1 MADSIRRGLLS
12 AYRVLMQPLV
22 RILVRHGVSY
32 NEFSEVL
39 KNVFVEV
46 AERDFG
52 IPGRKPSQ
60 SRVAILTGLTR
71 KEVAKQKAVLTGAAH
86 PEDVGNLNRV
96 TRVLLGWHTDPNY
109 TGPYGL
115 PNELEFDSQDGPS
128 FTELVRLY
136 SGDMAARAMLDELLR
151 VGAVEKIATGAFKVL
166 TRAYVPE
173 SLHPD
178 ALERLGT
185 VVHNFVNTVEF
196 NMEKT
201 APGAGRFERVVIT
214 DNGLRVELL
223 PAFDRLLRVKGQQL
237 LVELDNWLSAQ
248 EPTEVAKHKDVE
260 VVYTGVGIYHFIEDE
275 KSSR

>member
-1 MADSIRRGLLS
+1 MTDPVRIGLLS

-32 NEFSEVL
+32 NEFNEVL

-60 SRVAILTGLTR
+60 SRIAIITGLTR
-71 KEVAKQKAVLTGAAH
+71 KEVAKQKAILDGDVL
-86 PEDVGNLNRV
+86 PQDSSNLNRV
-96 TRVLLGWHTDPNY
+96 TRVLLGWHTDSEY

-115 PNELEFDSQDGPS
+115 PLELSFDPS
-128 FTELVRLY
+128 EGVGITSLVRKY
-136 SGDMAARAMLDELLR
+136 SGDMAPRAMLDELLR
-151 VGAVEKIATGAFKVL
+151 VGAVEKVSAGAFKVL

-178 ALERLGT
+178 ALERLGE
-185 VVHNFVNTVEF
+185 VIKNFVSTVEF
-196 NMEKT
+196 NTEKS
-201 APGAGRFERVVIT
+201 APGAGRFERVVFA
-214 DNGLRVELL
+214 DNGLRIELL
-223 PAFDRLLRVKGQQL
+223 PSFDRLLRTKGQQL

-248 EPTEVAKHKDVE
+248 ESHESAENSEITTIK
-260 VVYTGVGIYHFIEDE
+260 TGVGIYHFIEED
-275 KSSR
+275 